1 MRPSE
6 GIDAPGRVLIVRL
19 TALGDVVLVTHLARA
34 LRASSPGLAV
44 DLLTDARLVPL
55 IEQLGAFDR
64 VFGWDRRG
72 VDAGLR
78 GVWAV
83 RRRLL
88 AAGGPYRAV
97 LDLQGKLR
105 TRALTRLMPAGVR
118 GTLQKRSLGGVLRA
132 LVGRDR
138 PLVDRHTLELYRGV
152 AAAAAL
158 PTGARALGPGP
169 NVALGGADGPG
180 PDALAPPGRPAPPAP
195 PERVLRTVGLGIGTT
210 HQTKRWPHFAGLVTA
225 LGRAHP
231 GVRFVLIGGPA
242 DHTELERLRGDVDPA
257 VLDPRDAA
265 ALDPVGLLGLLRELD
280 VLVTVDSGAAHIAQT
295 IGVPTLVLFGP
306 TSPARWGPSAPPHR
320 ALSLGLPC
328 SPCSNVGG
336 ARCPIEARAHACLRQ
351 LDPELVAR
359 EALLVW
365 EAAR

>member
-34 LRASSPGLAV
+34 LRDSSPGLAV

-55 IEQLGAFDR
+55 LEQLGGFDR

-72 VDAGLR
+72 ADRGLS

-105 TRALTRLMPAGVR
+105 TRALTRLLPAGVR

-132 LVGRDR
+132 LLGHDR
-138 PLVDRHTLELYRGV
+138 PLVDRHTLELYRSV
-152 AAAAAL
+152 AVAAAL
-158 PTGARALGPGP
+158 PTGARALAAGSQ
-169 NVALGGADGPG
+169 VAPEGADGPALT
-180 PDALAPPGRPAPPAP
+180 PDAVAP
-195 PERVLRTVGLGIGTT
+195 PERLLRTVGLGIGTT
-210 HQTKRWPHFAGLVTA
+210 HQTKRWPHFAGLVAA

-242 DHTELERLRGDVDPA
+242 DHAELERLRGDVDPS

-280 VLVTVDSGAAHIAQT
+280 VLVTVDSGAAHIAQS

-351 LDPELVAR
+351 LDPEHVAR

>member
-1 MRPSE
+1 VRPSE

-55 IEQLGAFDR
+55 IEQLGGFDR

-72 VDAGLR
+72 ADAGLR

-83 RRRLL
+83 RRRVL
-88 AAGGPYRAV
+88 AAGGTYRAV

-105 TRALTRLMPAGVR
+105 TRALVRLLPAGAR
-118 GTLQKRSLGGVLRA
+118 GTLQKRTLGGVLRA
-132 LVGRDR
+132 LMGRDR
-138 PLVDRHTLELYRGV
+138 PIVDRHTLELYRGV
-152 AAAAAL
+152 AEAAAL
-158 PTGARALGPGP
+158 PTGARALGAGPHVAREGAAAPG
-169 NVALGGADGPG
+169 VGPVS
-180 PDALAPPGRPAPPAP
+180 PLPGRTA
-195 PERVLRTVGLGIGTT
+195 ERVLRTVGLGIGTT
-210 HQTKRWPHFAGLVTA
+210 HQTKRWPHFAGLVGA
-225 LGRAHP
+225 LGRSHP
-231 GVRFVLIGGPA
+231 GIRFVLIGGPA
-242 DHTELERLRGDVDPA
+242 DHTELERLRSDVDPK

-280 VLVTVDSGAAHIAQT
+280 VLVTVDSGAAHIAQG

-320 ALSLGLPC
+320 ALSLGLAC

-336 ARCPIEARAHACLRQ
+336 ARCPIEARAHACLRE
-351 LDPELVAR
+351 LDPEQVAR

>member
-34 LRASSPGLAV
+34 LRAARPGWAV

-55 IEQLGAFDR
+55 LEQLGPFDR

-72 VDAGLR
+72 ADAGLA

-83 RRRLL
+83 RQRVLG
-88 AAGGPYRAV
+88 AGGSYHAV

-105 TRALTRLMPAGVR
+105 TRALTWLFPAEAR
-118 GTLQKRSLGGVLRA
+118 RTLQKRGLAGALRA
-132 LVGRDR
+132 LLGRDR

-152 AAAAAL
+152 AEAAAL
-158 PTGARALGPGP
+158 PTGAL
-169 NVALGGADGPG
+169 
-180 PDALAPPGRPAPPAP
+180 ALAPGAPAAAPAPSRP
-195 PERVLRTVGLGIGTT
+195 LRLVGLGLGTT
-210 HQTKRWPHFAGLVTA
+210 HQTKRWPHFAGLVAA

-231 GVRFVLIGGPA
+231 GVRFVLIGGPTDRA
-242 DHTELERLRGDVDPA
+242 ELEQLRRAADPA
-257 VLDPRDAA
+257 LLDPRDAA
-265 ALDPVGLLGLLRELD
+265 DLDPVGLLGLIRQLD
-280 VLVTVDSGAAHIAQT
+280 VLVTVDSGAAHIAQS

-306 TSPARWGPSAPPHR
+306 TSPARWGPTGPPHR
-320 ALSLGLPC
+320 ALSLGLSC

-336 ARCPIEARAHACLRQ
+336 ARCPIAARAHACLRE
-351 LDPELVAR
+351 LDPERVAR
-359 EALLVW
+359 EATLVW

>member
-55 IEQLGAFDR
+55 LEQLGGFDR

-72 VDAGLR
+72 ADRGLS

-105 TRALTRLMPAGVR
+105 TRALTRLLPAGVR

-132 LVGRDR
+132 LLGRDR
-138 PLVDRHTLELYRGV
+138 PLVDRHTLDLYRGV
-152 AAAAAL
+152 AEAAAL
-158 PTGARALGPGP
+158 PAGVRALVAGPH
-169 NVALGGADGPG
+169 VALAGADRPASA
-180 PDALAPPGRPAPPAP
+180 PEALATR
-195 PERVLRTVGLGIGTT
+195 ELRTVGLGIGTT

-242 DHTELERLRGDVDPA
+242 DRTELERLRADVDPA

-265 ALDPVGLLGLLRELD
+265 ALDPVGLLVLLRELD
-280 VLVTVDSGAAHIAQT
+280 VLVTVDSGAGHIAQS

-306 TSPARWGPSAPPHR
+306 TSPARWGPTAPPHR

-336 ARCPIEARAHACLRQ
+336 ARCPIEARAHACLRH
-351 LDPELVAR
+351 LDPEHVAR

-365 EAAR
+365 ETAR